1 MSQPIQIYKS
11 NPMLASYY
19 FFHNQTSYEYLKKLE
34 TIEVSGFNFIVQSN
48 NPNYQFNHFFG
59 NNNQL
64 CIWVGSQIFNW
75 EPSVTFPVIR
85 VFKIFNSNW
94 KFLFLLFSG
103 FVLNMFSVLKG
114 VKIQLTLK
122 SSYPQLWGC
131 RKSLYFS
138 LTYFFPHWPTT
149 LWTSFSATVH

>member
-1 MSQPIQIYKS
+1 
-11 NPMLASYY
+11 MLASYY

-85 VFKIFNSNW
+85 VFKFFNSNW

-103 FVLNMFSVLKG
+103 FVLNMFSVLK
-114 VKIQLTLK
+114 V
-122 SSYPQLWGC
+122 
-131 RKSLYFS
+131 
-138 LTYFFPHWPTT
+138 
-149 LWTSFSATVH
+149 